1 MKRRR
6 RNKKSHGG
14 PKRKASAA
22 GAAADQDYM
31 PTLSTVDPRTGERT
45 SPQDILSEL
54 GIEVGTKVKNDS
66 IRGIYTVA
74 EIRMESDKSVTICL
88 ELSAKMIS
96 MAELWEMLEVTA
108 GKQGQLPEATS
119 TAVEKVSPGTSPAPT
134 VVAGA
139 AS

>member
-1 MKRRR
+1 MRKIKQ
-6 RNKKSHGG
+6 KK
-14 PKRKASAA
+14 KVSAA
-22 GAAADQDYM
+22 GDADHDYM
-31 PTLSTVDPRTGERT
+31 PSLSTVDPRTGERT

-66 IRGIYTVA
+66 IRGIYTVT
-74 EIRMESDKSVTICL
+74 EIRIESDKSVTICL

-96 MAELWEMLEVTA
+96 MAELWEMLEVTV